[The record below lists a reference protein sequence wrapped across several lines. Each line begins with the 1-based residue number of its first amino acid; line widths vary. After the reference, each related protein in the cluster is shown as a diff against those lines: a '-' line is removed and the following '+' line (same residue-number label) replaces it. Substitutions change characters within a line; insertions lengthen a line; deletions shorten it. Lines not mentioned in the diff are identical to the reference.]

1 MRTVWPWAGIRQ
13 GKAALPARRLPRRED
28 RPCPNT
34 GPDSGQTAG
43 RNTSAHGAT
52 GAALERLQAAGPGQ
66 GTPDA
71 GPHASRT
78 QAQERPQAYETTVP
92 AGPAQA
98 AAAQTTA
105 QTGEQTTA
113 GTQQMTAAPI
123 TAQTTA
129 EMSSMADT
137 MQTGTMTALTP
148 KTKTVDTTDTTE
160 VTMDTMHMT
169 HDMTDA
175 HAEPGCGCSCQGCTR
190 QAGDSTAEAA
200 QGAQPEAEG
209 AQPEVV
215 QAAAPAEEAAP
226 AAPARRRGR
235 RKKSAVA
242 KETGK
247 DAGWKDESGFTLVEV
262 LGALVVGS
270 LVFAFAAFGISG
282 GLESARVSGFN
293 ESLALL
299 RVNIHET
306 YASSRG
312 FGTSSTQGQDITSDL
327 VDAGAI
333 PQNWLA
339 SDGSTV
345 VHNFGGSVN
354 VTGTVHNFTITADA
368 IPEAVCRKIVSS
380 QLDGWDSISVGGA
393 EVTELPATTCEPDEG
408 GVGVNELTFLA
419 H

>member
-1 MRTVWPWAGIRQ
+1 MRTVWPWAGIRP

-28 RPCPNT
+28 RPCPDTSPN
-34 GPDSGQTAG
+34 SGQTAG
-43 RNTSAHGAT
+43 QNTSAHSAT
-52 GAALERLQAAGPGQ
+52 GVAQERQQATG
-66 GTPDA
+66 
-71 GPHASRT
+71 RT
-78 QAQERPQAYETTVP
+78 QAQESMQAYET
-92 AGPAQA
+92 AGPAQRT
-98 AAAQTTA
+98 AAQTTA
-105 QTGEQTTA
+105 QASAQVPEQTPGQTREQTTA
-113 GTQQMTAAPI
+113 GTQQMT
-123 TAQTTA
+123 TA
-129 EMSSMADT
+129 ETSSMADT
-137 MQTGTMTALTP
+137 MQTGTMTA
-148 KTKTVDTTDTTE
+148 TVDTTE

-175 HAEPGCGCSCQGCTR
+175 HAHAADAEPGCRCSCQGCTC
-190 QAGDSTAEAA
+190 QAREGTAETAR
-200 QGAQPEAEG
+200 GAQPDAQGGEPEAE
-209 AQPEVV
+209 AV
-215 QAAAPAEEAAP
+215 QAAAPVEEAAP

-235 RKKSAVA
+235 RKKSAV
-242 KETGK
+242 TK

-345 VHNFGGSVN
+345 VHNFGGSVS

>member
-1 MRTVWPWAGIRQ
+1 MRTVWPWAGIRP

-28 RPCPNT
+28 RP
-34 GPDSGQTAG
+34 GPDTGK
-43 RNTSAHGAT
+43 NTSAHSAT
-52 GAALERLQAAGPGQ
+52 GVAQERLQATG
-66 GTPDA
+66 
-71 GPHASRT
+71 RT
-78 QAQERPQAYETTVP
+78 QAQESMQAYET
-92 AGPAQA
+92 AGPAQRT
-98 AAAQTTA
+98 AAQTTA
-105 QTGEQTTA
+105 QASAQVPEQTPGQSREQTTA
-113 GTQQMTAAPI
+113 GTQQVTAAE
-123 TAQTTA
+123 T
-129 EMSSMADT
+129 SSMADT
-137 MQTGTMTALTP
+137 MQTGTMTARTP
-148 KTKTVDTTDTTE
+148 MANTMDMTATTDTTE

-175 HAEPGCGCSCQGCTR
+175 HAHAADVKARCTCSCQGCTC
-190 QAGDSTAEAA
+190 QAREGTAETAR
-200 QGAQPEAEG
+200 GAQPDAQGGEPEAE
-209 AQPEVV
+209 AV
-215 QAAAPAEEAAP
+215 QAAAPVEEAAP

-242 KETGK
+242 KSAVAKESAK

-345 VHNFGGSVN
+345 VHNFGGSVS

>member
-1 MRTVWPWAGIRQ
+1 MRTVWPWAGIRP

-28 RPCPNT
+28 RP
-34 GPDSGQTAG
+34 GPDTGK
-43 RNTSAHGAT
+43 NTSAHSAT
-52 GAALERLQAAGPGQ
+52 GVVQERLQATG
-66 GTPDA
+66 
-71 GPHASRT
+71 RT
-78 QAQERPQAYETTVP
+78 QAQESMQAYET
-92 AGPAQA
+92 AGPAQRT
-98 AAAQTTA
+98 AAQTTA
-105 QTGEQTTA
+105 QASAQVPEQTPGQTREQTTA
-113 GTQQMTAAPI
+113 GTQQMT
-123 TAQTTA
+123 TA
-129 EMSSMADT
+129 ETSSMADT
-137 MQTGTMTALTP
+137 MQTGTMTA
-148 KTKTVDTTDTTE
+148 TTDTTE

-175 HAEPGCGCSCQGCTR
+175 HAHAADVKARCTCSCQGCTC
-190 QAGDSTAEAA
+190 QAREGTAETAR
-200 QGAQPEAEG
+200 GAQPDAQGGEPEAE
-209 AQPEVV
+209 AV
-215 QAAAPAEEAAP
+215 QA

-242 KETGK
+242 KDAAK

-345 VHNFGGSVN
+345 VHNFGGSVS

>member
-1 MRTVWPWAGIRQ
+1 MRTVWPWAGIRP
-13 GKAALPARRLPRRED
+13 GKAALPARRPPRRED
-28 RPCPNT
+28 RPCPDT
-34 GPDSGQTAG
+34 SPDSGQTAG
-43 RNTSAHGAT
+43 QNTSAHSAT
-52 GAALERLQAAGPGQ
+52 GVAQERQQATG
-66 GTPDA
+66 
-71 GPHASRT
+71 RT
-78 QAQERPQAYETTVP
+78 QAQESMQAYET
-92 AGPAQA
+92 AGPAQRT
-98 AAAQTTA
+98 AAQTTA
-105 QTGEQTTA
+105 QASAQDPEQTPGQTREQTTA
-113 GTQQMTAAPI
+113 ET
-123 TAQTTA
+123 
-129 EMSSMADT
+129 SSMADT
-137 MQTGTMTALTP
+137 MQTGTMTARTP
-148 KTKTVDTTDTTE
+148 MANTMDMTATTDTTE

-175 HAEPGCGCSCQGCTR
+175 HAHAADVKARCTCSCQGCTC
-190 QAGDSTAEAA
+190 QAREGTAETAR
-200 QGAQPEAEG
+200 GAQPDAQGGEPEAE
-209 AQPEVV
+209 AV
-215 QAAAPAEEAAP
+215 QAAAPVEEAAP

-242 KETGK
+242 K

-345 VHNFGGSVN
+345 VHNFGGSVS